1 MLEGLPYANMKQQKI
16 VGYCR
21 ISTLEQ
27 TKGYGIEIQERDI
40 ERYARERGWLVA
52 AIYKDEA
59 QSGVKEH
66 RAALQRLLR
75 SCKAGRIETV
85 IVASL
90 DRLSRSLRFAENL
103 FFEFERLGVTV
114 CIVDMPHYD
123 GNDAKDVMMRQINE
137 VVAEHNRTELI
148 RRLKKGREARA
159 RDGKLSGGNL
169 PYGYGRDDGTI
180 HIIDAEAEVVRTIFA
195 LDGQART
202 AQQSADTLNA
212 RGDRR
217 RNGQPWTERQVRKVL
232 SRRARYVEGGVQYGN
247 SKGKN
252 PALVVVK

>member
-1 MLEGLPYANMKQQKI
+1 MKQPKI

-27 TKGYGIEIQERDI
+27 TKGYGIEIQARDI
-40 ERYARERGWLVA
+40 ARYAHDRGWVVA
-52 AIYKDEA
+52 TIYKDEA

-66 RAALQRLLR
+66 RVALQRLLR
-75 SCKAGRIETV
+75 ACKAGKIATV

-114 CIVDMPHYD
+114 CIADMPHYD
-123 GNDAKDVMMRQINE
+123 GSDAKDVMMRQINE

-148 RRLKKGREARA
+148 HRLKKGREARA
-159 RDGKLSGGNL
+159 RNGNMSGGNL
-169 PYGYGRDDGTI
+169 PYGYGRNDGTI
-180 HIIDAEAEVVRTIFA
+180 HLLDAEAEVVRTIFRLEA
-195 LDGQART
+195 QGRT
-202 AQQSADTLNA
+202 AQQSADMLNA
-212 RGDRR
+212 RGERQ
-217 RNGQPWTERQVRKVL
+217 RNGQPWTERQVRKVV
-232 SRRARYVEGGVQYGN
+232 SRRALYVEGVVQYGT

-252 PALVVVK
+252 PALVMIREKEKGPAL